1 MSILPQII
9 YRFNI
14 IPTKVSIAVFTD
26 VKINSKICME
36 LQKNVIA
43 KTIIK
48 KKNKTRGIKIPDIK
62 FYYQIIV

>member
-1 MSILPQII
+1 
-9 YRFNI
+9 
-14 IPTKVSIAVFTD
+14 
-26 VKINSKICME
+26 ME